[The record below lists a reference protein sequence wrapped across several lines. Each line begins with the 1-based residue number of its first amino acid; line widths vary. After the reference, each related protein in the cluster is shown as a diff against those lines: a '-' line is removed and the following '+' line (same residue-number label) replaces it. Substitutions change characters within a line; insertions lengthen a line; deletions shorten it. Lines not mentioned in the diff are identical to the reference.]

1 MNGGRKA
8 GVRVAGGGG
17 GGGWGNKR
25 LWLIVC

>member
-17 GGGWGNKR
+17 GGWGNKR